1 MKIVFDDNE
10 IHLLKNIQ
18 SGECDDETTK
28 TFCNTG
34 DVIQIT
40 GVVKDSKLLNTIL
53 NIMFELEDDS
63 ENPLGLDVQSVATQE
78 NCITEGVK
86 KEIISHIDKCKELLT
101 GDQSSKIAELG
112 ATLASMSSML
122 PNALPPDIDIVDA
135 DEVSTHE

>member
-28 TFCNTG
+28 TFCNTR

-40 GVVKDSKLLNTIL
+40 GIVKDSQLLNTIL
-53 NIMFELEDDS
+53 NIMVELEDDS

-86 KEIISHIDKCKELLT
+86 KEIISHIDKCKELIT
-101 GDQSSKIAELG
+101 GDQSSKIAELS
-112 ATLASMSSML
+112 AALASMSSML

>member
-18 SGECDDETTK
+18 SGECDDGTTK
-28 TFCNTG
+28 TFCNTE

-40 GVVKDSKLLNTIL
+40 GIVKDSKLLNTIL
-53 NIMFELEDDS
+53 NILFELKDDS

-112 ATLASMSSML
+112 AALASMSSML

-135 DEVSTHE
+135 DEVSTNE

>member
-10 IHLLKNIQ
+10 IQLLKNIQ
-18 SGECDDETTK
+18 SGECDVETTK
-28 TFCNTG
+28 TFCNTR

-40 GVVKDSKLLNTIL
+40 GIVKDSQLLNTIL

-86 KEIISHIDKCKELLT
+86 KEILSHIDKCKELLT
-101 GDQSSKIAELG
+101 GDQSRKIAELG
-112 ATLASMSSML
+112 AALASMSSML
-122 PNALPPDIDIVDA
+122 PNALPPDIDILDA
-135 DEVSTHE
+135 DEVSTDE

>member
-10 IHLLKNIQ
+10 VHLLNIQ

-40 GVVKDSKLLNTIL
+40 GIVKDSQLLNTIL
-53 NIMFELEDDS
+53 TIMFELEDNS
-63 ENPLGLDVQSVATQE
+63 TNPLGLDVQSVATQE

-86 KEIISHIDKCKELLT
+86 KEILSHIDKCKELIT

-112 ATLASMSSML
+112 AALAGISSMI
-122 PNALPPDIDIVDA
+122 PNALPPDIDILDA
-135 DEVSTHE
+135 DEVSTNE

>member
-63 ENPLGLDVQSVATQE
+63 ENPLGLYVQSVATQE

-112 ATLASMSSML
+112 AALASMSSML
-122 PNALPPDIDIVDA
+122 PNALSPDIDIVDA

>member
-10 IHLLKNIQ
+10 IQLLKNIQ

-53 NIMFELEDDS
+53 NIMFELEDNS
-63 ENPLGLDVQSVATQE
+63 ENPLGLDVQSVATQG

-112 ATLASMSSML
+112 AALASMSSML

-135 DEVSTHE
+135 DEVSTDE

>member
-10 IHLLKNIQ
+10 IHLHTNIQ
-18 SGECDDETTK
+18 SGECEDETTK

-112 ATLASMSSML
+112 AALASMSSML
-122 PNALPPDIDIVDA
+122 PNALPPDIDILDA
-135 DEVSTHE
+135 DGVRIHE

>member
-63 ENPLGLDVQSVATQE
+63 ENTLGLDVQSVATQE

-112 ATLASMSSML
+112 AALASMSSML
-122 PNALPPDIDIVDA
+122 PNALPPDIDILDA
-135 DEVSTHE
+135 DEVSTDE

>member
-28 TFCNTG
+28 TCNTG

-53 NIMFELEDDS
+53 SIMFELEDDS

-86 KEIISHIDKCKELLT
+86 KEIISHIDKCKELIT
-101 GDQSSKIAELG
+101 GDQSSKIAELS

-122 PNALPPDIDIVDA
+122 PNALPPDIDILDA
-135 DEVSTHE
+135 DEVSTDE